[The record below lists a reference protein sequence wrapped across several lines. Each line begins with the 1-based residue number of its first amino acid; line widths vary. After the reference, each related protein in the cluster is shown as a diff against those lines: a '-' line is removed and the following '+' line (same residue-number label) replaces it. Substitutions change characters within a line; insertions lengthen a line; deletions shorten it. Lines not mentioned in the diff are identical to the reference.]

1 MRSRQ
6 VDPYVRVM
14 PKFLIERDVPGAGS
28 LTADE
33 VRLIAARSNHVLAGM
48 APRAQWVQSYVTSDK
63 VYCVYLADDE
73 ATIGEH
79 AERVGVPVSAVNEIT
94 SVIDPS
100 VGE

>member
-1 MRSRQ
+1 
-6 VDPYVRVM
+6 M

-28 LTADE
+28 LSPDE
-33 VRLIAARSNHVLAGM
+33 VRLIAAKSNHVLAGM

-63 VYCVYLADDE
+63 VYCVYLADDDD
-73 ATIGEH
+73 TIAEH

-94 SVIDPS
+94 SVIDPT